1 MISHQYC
8 ICIYLKGMGNK
19 HTNILEMCF
28 WENADQSWKSS
39 ELFWSP
45 GVQKINFLM
54 CKYLFFNVNLHI
66 HTHTLGSCNNMY
78 ILKWYYVNDNGILPT
93 GIYSIDILKI

>member
-19 HTNILEMCF
+19 HTNTLEMCF
-28 WENADQSWKSS
+28 WENGDQSWKSS

-66 HTHTLGSCNNMY
+66 HTHSDHVTICTY
-78 ILKWYYVNDNGILPT
+78 
-93 GIYSIDILKI
+93 